1 MPKLFQPEQIQLSNG
16 IPVILQHYDSP
27 VAATYWWIKTGSA
40 DEAPHEAG
48 FAHFLEHMLFKDT
61 SAKETGRASTGE
73 MARAIESLGGDINAY
88 TSFDQTVYHV
98 TCAAHH
104 WERVIDAFGTM
115 AKPQRFLKGDFDR
128 EREVILEELKKNED
142 APGRMLFQNLFSQTF
157 KKHPYGKPVIGYV
170 KTLKAAKVAQLEA
183 FYRRNYVT
191 EKMGLVLVGPIH
203 DEKGT
208 RKKQIIKYLEKHYGS
223 KVLKKRP
230 APKKQRA
237 YDAPL
242 AKNDLPPFKVIPFD
256 VKTPT
261 VSVSFRAPD
270 LMHEDTA
277 ALDLMSGIVGMGEL
291 SRLYQKLFY
300 QTSLATDA
308 SGGLYTPRDPGM
320 LYFQFETPTMD
331 KVQPACEAMFKELAR
346 IKTEGPTAE
355 ELSRVIVNA
364 ESEKLYATQ
373 TADGMAG
380 RLGFLK
386 FILEDMD
393 YDQKYIEEL
402 RSIDAFRIR
411 EVAATYI
418 DPRRMSI
425 VVLVPKD
432 QASFDASELSQMARN
447 ILGSEEIGA
456 KESEKVPAKAR
467 VKSKSVDPSAT
478 PVEFIELESGMR
490 VAYFERPQ
498 SHVFSMHAS
507 ALGGLRLELSAPV
520 ESSARDWGSSHL
532 MALTWTKGIAGMG
545 SAKGLSAREI
555 AGIVEGSAA
564 GMDGFSGRNSIGL
577 QMTGLSRDWGKLS
590 TLFSQTL
597 ASPTFPK
604 DEVEH
609 SKRIVEDSIRSIED
623 HTSQLCSKLFL
634 ETLYENH
641 PYGKLMYGSLE
652 SVAAIDS
659 EKLQAFHRQ
668 WVRPERLT
676 VAVSGPIKRGSLE
689 AWLRE
694 LEDRVRDV
702 AQRARGES
710 QPQSLADENSLKG
723 PRWVERSL
731 GREQTHILVGGLG
744 TRIFAEDR
752 HAIRL
757 LQTLL
762 GGQSGRLFIELREK
776 KSLAYTVAPVSFEG
790 LERGYIG
797 TYIACSP
804 GKRQEAIEGI
814 KTVLET
820 LAAKGPTAAEMN
832 RAKEFYLGRRAM
844 DMQSDSA
851 IAAHYGLET
860 LYGVPHMSE
869 KQLVKKIESITA
881 NEIRKVCKQY
891 LVDPHMVTAVVG

>member
-27 VAATYWWIKTGSA
+27 VAATYWWIKTGSG

-61 SAKETGRASTGE
+61 AAKETGRASTGE

-115 AKPQRFLKGDFDR
+115 AKPQRFLKDDFDR
-128 EREVILEELKKNED
+128 EREVILEELRKNED
-142 APGRMLFQNLFSQTF
+142 APGRQLFQNLFSLTF

-203 DEKGT
+203 DEKGA
-208 RKKQIIKYLEKHYGS
+208 RKKQIIKFLEKHYGS
-223 KVLKKRP
+223 KVLKKRAATP
-230 APKKQRA
+230 VKRA
-237 YDAPL
+237 LDAPL
-242 AKNDLPPFKVIPFD
+242 AKGDLPPFKVMPFD

-270 LMHEDTA
+270 LTHEDTP
-277 ALDLMSGIVGMGEL
+277 ALDLMSGILGMGEL
-291 SRLYQKLFY
+291 SRLYQRLFY

-320 LYFQFETPTMD
+320 LYFQFEASTMD
-331 KVQPACEAMFKELAR
+331 KIQPAAEELFKELAR
-346 IKTEGPTAE
+346 IKAEGPTPE

-380 RLGFLK
+380 RLGFLR
-386 FILEDMD
+386 FILGDMD
-393 YDQKYIEEL
+393 YDQKFIEEL
-402 RSIDAFRIR
+402 RSIDAARIR
-411 EVAATYI
+411 EVASTYL

-432 QASFDASELSQMARN
+432 QESYDASELSHMARKL
-447 ILGSEEIGA
+447 LGAEDIGA
-456 KESEKVPAKAR
+456 KQAEKIPAKAR
-467 VKSKSVDPSAT
+467 VKSKSVDPSAL
-478 PVEFIELESGMR
+478 PVEFIELDSGMR

-498 SHVFSMHAS
+498 SHVFSVHAS
-507 ALGGLRLELSAPV
+507 ALGGLRMELTAPV
-520 ESSARDWGSSHL
+520 ESAERDWGSSHL
-532 MALTWTKGIAGMG
+532 MALTWTKGVAAMG
-545 SAKGLSAREI
+545 GARGLNAREI

-564 GMDGFSGRNSIGL
+564 GMDGFSGRNSVGL

-590 TLFSQTL
+590 SLFSQAL

-604 DEVEH
+604 DEVDH
-609 SKRIVEDSIRSIED
+609 SRRIVEDSIRSIED

-641 PYGKLMYGSLE
+641 PYGKLTYGTLE

-668 WVRPERLT
+668 WIRPERLT
-676 VAVSGPIKRGSLE
+676 VAVSGPVKRASLE
-689 AWLRE
+689 SWLRE

-702 AQRARGES
+702 SQRARGQELPES
-710 QPQSLADENSLKG
+710 LPDENALKG

-752 HAIRL
+752 HAVRL

-814 KTVLET
+814 KKVLET

-851 IAAHYGLET
+851 IASHYGLET
-860 LYGVPHMSE
+860 LYGVEHMSE
-869 KQLVKKIESITA
+869 KQLVKKIESISA

-891 LVDPHMVTAVVG
+891 LVDPFMVTSVVG